1 MYGVLPAR
9 LSGYHL
15 HVVSEEVERGIRPPV
30 VELQNLLARGGV
42 VVKWRGGDLG
52 TEPRPSVR
60 AAYEPSLQP
69 LKVFSHF
76 PATSVFLILRSL

>member
-1 MYGVLPAR
+1 MVFCLR
-9 LSGYHL
+9 VCL
-15 HVVSEEVERGIRPPV
+15 GITCMSCLRRSKEGSDPLV
-30 VELQNLLARGGV
+30 VELQSLLARGGV

-69 LKVFSHF
+69 LMFFHISQLLLF
-76 PATSVFLILRSL
+76 F

>member
-1 MYGVLPAR
+1 MMFCLRVCLGITCMSCLR
-9 LSGYHL
+9 RSK
-15 HVVSEEVERGIRPPV
+15 EESDPLV
-30 VELQNLLARGGV
+30 VELQSLLARGGV